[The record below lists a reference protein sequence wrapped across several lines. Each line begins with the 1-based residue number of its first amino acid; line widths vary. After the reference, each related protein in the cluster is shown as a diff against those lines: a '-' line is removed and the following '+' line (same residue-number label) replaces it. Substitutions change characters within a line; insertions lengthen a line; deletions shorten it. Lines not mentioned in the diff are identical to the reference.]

1 LWGREKQRQR
11 GEIELL
17 VAMGD
22 QITIVS
28 SLLGEQELV
37 GKRKTKRGRG
47 RGRDGASGGYGRP
60 DYHSVFI

>member
-1 LWGREKQRQR
+1 VSKSLWGREKQRQGE

-28 SLLGEQELV
+28 SLLGEQELA
-37 GKRKTKRGRG
+37 GEKKNKERERERWSFWWRWETRL
-47 RGRDGASGGYGRP
+47 P
-60 DYHSVFI
+60 